1 MEARVLSDSRLNTAP
16 SKDSSLPTDDLTG
29 RLSELLLVDQRR
41 IESALRRIRQRETGG
56 KDTGRDKSRLRRQ
69 LTSAEKRS
77 RQRRENLPHLSYPA
91 ALPVS
96 ERVAE
101 IVELV
106 KGHQVTVICGE
117 TGSGKSTQ
125 LPKICVAAGRGRS
138 GSIAHTQPRRIAAR
152 SIASRVAGELNVD
165 LGSTVGYRVRFDE
178 KFSDETIIKVMTDG
192 MLLAEIESDRQLLQY
207 DTVILDE
214 AHERSLNIDLLLG
227 YLKNL
232 LSRRPDMRLVITSAT
247 LEVEKFRQQFTK
259 APVLEVS
266 GRTYPVEVRYRPAEV
281 DEVSNDQPE
290 AAAVVRGVGEALED
304 GPGDVLVFLPGERE
318 IRESEG
324 VLRGTISSDIDI
336 LPLYGRLSI
345 AEQQRIF
352 AVHQKRRV
360 VLATNVAETS
370 LTVPGIRY
378 VVDLG
383 LARISRYSPTSKIQR
398 LQIEK
403 ISQASARQRA
413 GRCGRVSDG
422 VCIRLYPEDDFDA
435 RARYTD
441 PEILRTSLASVILKM
456 EAMQLG
462 RIDQFP
468 LLDRPD
474 KRQINAGYRLLRELD
489 ALDHHNRLTPTGRTL
504 ARLPVDPRIGRIM
517 LAGSQLGC
525 LREVLVIAAALESN
539 DPRVVPHDEQQ
550 RARQYHR
557 MHPEA
562 ESDFLVLLSIWN
574 DYCAEISGLSR
585 REQRRWCEERFLSP
599 VRMREWH
606 DLHKQLR
613 RLSRAAGLVE
623 KSDPAAEST
632 IHKALL
638 AGFLG
643 QVAQLDRQ
651 GFYRGTRNK
660 IIALWPASRLVRGHK
675 RWIMAAEFTQTSR
688 VYARHVAAIQPE
700 WIDEVAPHQLRYSHA
715 DPKWSASD
723 GRVIALESATLWG
736 LNVISGRKVNYGQ
749 INPVEARAIFIRD
762 GLAEDKVESRHK
774 FVTANRA
781 LRRELEKDEEKL
793 RRPGMYLDRDNIVAF
808 FEKRIPPDVVDTRT
822 LEKWLSGISEQ
833 DEDCLFLTR
842 AEITGGIRGASI
854 DNYPDWWIQ
863 GESRLPLRYRCN
875 PGGEDDGITL
885 EVPLYLINQLKTDA
899 VERLVPGYLE
909 AKLVV
914 LLKSLP
920 KRLRRKLV
928 PLPATVSKV
937 LDYVAQD
944 QSPLVESLITAVRWE
959 FGVSLAEDDFGA
971 KDIPADLAMRIAVV
985 SDEGRVLD
993 VGRDIKIL
1001 QHKYGAHAETL
1012 FGKALAPG
1020 VTVSGRKDWDFGDL
1034 PERIVAHIG
1043 GSKVT
1048 AYPALVD
1055 EGSSVGVEIFDTHR
1069 NAVASQR
1076 SGLYRLLL
1084 LRLPDQRRLL
1094 NKIPNIDHL
1103 CLLFATVGHCK
1114 ELGVDIRNAVLDR
1127 AFACDPSMIR
1137 SRAAFDS
1144 VLAHGR
1150 ERIAGELNDLLVL
1163 VLEILHA
1170 YTDARRQLAVPAQFS
1185 DRLTADVEKQL
1196 SELVSP
1202 GFLSATPQ
1210 KWLSHLPRY
1219 LAGIKLRLEKADR
1232 FPDVDSHRRS
1242 QVLPFLDRTYD
1253 TNTGSPNDPQ
1263 RTAYRWAVEEFR
1275 VSIFAQ
1281 ELGTSM
1287 PVSAARLDALW
1298 ATMTQRDSGESPVK
1312 R

>member
-1 MEARVLSDSRLNTAP
+1 MSNGRLNTAP
-16 SKDSSLPTDDLTG
+16 SKESSPEIDDITG
-29 RLSELLLVDQRR
+29 RLSELLLADRWR
-41 IESALRRIRQRETGG
+41 IESALRRIRQRETCG
-56 KDTGRDKSRLRRQ
+56 KDTFRDKARLSRQ
-69 LTSAEKRS
+69 LISAEARY
-77 RQRRENLPHLSYPA
+77 RQRRENVPLITYPA
-91 ALPVS
+91 SLPVS
-96 ERVAE
+96 ERVGE

-106 KGHQVTVICGE
+106 KTHQVTVICGE

-125 LPKICVAAGRGRS
+125 LPKICLAAGRGRS

-152 SIASRVAGELNVD
+152 SIAGRVAGELNVD

-178 KFSDETIIKVMTDG
+178 KLSDETIIKVMTDG
-192 MLLAEIESDRQLLQY
+192 MLLAEIESDRQLLKY

-232 LSRRPDMRLVITSAT
+232 LSRRHDMRLVITSAT
-247 LEVEKFRQQFTK
+247 LEVEKFKQQFSN

-266 GRTYPVEVRYRPAEV
+266 GRTYPVEVRYRPAEA
-281 DEVSNDQPE
+281 DEVSSDQPE
-290 AAAVVRGVGEALED
+290 VTAVLRGVEEALED

-318 IRESEG
+318 IRESEEA
-324 VLRGTISSDIDI
+324 LRDTIFSDIDV

-383 LARISRYSPTSKIQR
+383 VARISRYSPTSKIQR

-403 ISQASARQRA
+403 ISQASAKQRA

-422 VCIRLYPEDDFDA
+422 VCIRLYPKEDLDA

-456 EAMQLG
+456 EAMKLG
-462 RIDQFP
+462 QIDQFP

-474 KRQINAGYRLLRELD
+474 KKQINAGYRLLRELD
-489 ALDHHNRLTPTGRTL
+489 ALDHHNRLTPTGKTL

-517 LAGSQLGC
+517 LAGSQLEC

-562 ESDFLVLLSIWN
+562 ESDFIVLLSIWN
-574 DYCAEISGLSR
+574 DYCAETPGLSR

-599 VRMREWH
+599 LRMREWR
-606 DLHKQLR
+606 DLHRQLQ
-613 RLSRAAGLVE
+613 RLSRVAGLVE
-623 KSDPAAEST
+623 KSDPAVEST

-643 QVAQLDRQ
+643 HVAQIDRQ
-651 GFYRGTRNK
+651 GFYRATRNK
-660 IIALWPASRLVRGHK
+660 IISLWPASRLVRRHE
-675 RWIMAAEFTQTSR
+675 RWIVAAEFTQTSR
-688 VYARHVAAIQPE
+688 VYARHVAAIRPE

-715 DPKWSASD
+715 DPKWSPSD

-736 LNVISGRKVNYGQ
+736 LKVISGRKVNYGQ
-749 INPVEARAIFIRD
+749 VNPVEARAIFIRD
-762 GLAEDKVESRHK
+762 GLADDKVESTHK
-774 FVTANRA
+774 FVAANRA

-793 RRPGMYLDRDNIVAF
+793 RRPGKLLDRDNIVAF
-808 FEKRIPPDVVDTRT
+808 FEKKIPPDVVDVIT
-822 LEKWLSGISEQ
+822 LKKWLSGIGDQ
-833 DEDCLFLTR
+833 DADCLCLTR
-842 AEITGGIRGASI
+842 AEITGGIAGPSVE
-854 DNYPDWWIQ
+854 NYPDCWIQ
-863 GESRLPLRYRCN
+863 GESSLPLRYRCS
-875 PGGEDDGITL
+875 PGSEDDGITL
-885 EVPLYLINQLKTDA
+885 EVPLYLINQLHTNA

-909 AKLVV
+909 NKLIV

-928 PLPATVSKV
+928 PLPDTVSKV
-937 LDYVAQD
+937 LDHVAQD
-944 QSPLVESLITAVRWE
+944 QSPLVESLIRAIRWE
-959 FGVSLAEDDFGA
+959 FGVSLAEDDFSA
-971 KDIPADLAMRIAVV
+971 KEIPTDLTMRIVVV
-985 SDEGRVLD
+985 SDDGRVLD
-993 VGRDIKIL
+993 VGRGVETLKR
-1001 QHKYGAHAETL
+1001 KYGAHGETS

-1020 VTVSGRKDWDFGDL
+1020 VEVSGRKDWDFGDL
-1034 PERIVAHIG
+1034 PERIAARIG

-1055 EGSSVGVEIFDTHR
+1055 EELSVGVEIFDTYE

-1076 SGLYRLLL
+1076 PGLYRLLL

-1094 NKIPNIDHL
+1094 NKIPDIDHL

-1114 ELGVDIRNAVLDR
+1114 GLCVDIRNAVLGR
-1127 AFACDPSMIR
+1127 AFACDPAVIR
-1137 SRAAFDS
+1137 SRAAFES
-1144 VLAHGR
+1144 VLKQGR
-1150 ERIAGELNDLLVL
+1150 ELVAGELNDLLVL
-1163 VLEILHA
+1163 ILEILQS
-1170 YTDARRQLAVPAQFS
+1170 YTKARQQLVAPAQFS
-1185 DRLTADVEKQL
+1185 EMLIADVEKQL
-1196 SELVSP
+1196 SSLVFP
-1202 GFLSATPQ
+1202 GFLSATPP
-1210 KWLSHLPRY
+1210 KWLGHIPRY
-1219 LAGIKLRLEKADR
+1219 LAGIKVRLEKAQR
-1232 FPDVDSHRRS
+1232 FPDADFHRHN
-1242 QVLPFLDRTYD
+1242 QILPFLDRTHD
-1253 TNTGSPNDPQ
+1253 TSANSPNDAK
-1263 RTAYRWAVEEFR
+1263 RVAYRWAVEEFR

-1281 ELGTSM
+1281 ELGTAM
-1287 PVSAARLDALW
+1287 PVSAARLDTLW
-1298 ATMTQRDSGESPVK
+1298 LTMTQQDSGALPVK